1 MSTYRVDFE
10 KTNRTEQLLIQHI
23 GPVCYMREDSVFRT
37 GMMIEILKMYVFYK
51 KVNKNLKMKSGY
63 DIVL

>member
-1 MSTYRVDFE
+1 M
-10 KTNRTEQLLIQHI
+10 NRTEQQLIQHI
-23 GPVCYMREDSVFRT
+23 GPVFYMREDSVFRT
-37 GMMIEILKMYVFYK
+37 GMMIEILKMYIFYK